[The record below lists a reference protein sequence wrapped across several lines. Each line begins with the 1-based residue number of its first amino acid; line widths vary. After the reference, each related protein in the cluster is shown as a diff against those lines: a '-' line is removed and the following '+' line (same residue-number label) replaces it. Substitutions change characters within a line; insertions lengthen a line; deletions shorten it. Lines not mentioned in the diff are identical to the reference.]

1 MDQESFRR
9 DRILIH
15 LEYLTIDFNLLDN
28 KKNYPYWSQWCLK
41 RFLASREVQANTKK
55 NNSEKKNT

>member
-28 KKNYPYWSQWCLK
+28 KKKLSILV
-41 RFLASREVQANTKK
+41 SMV
-55 NNSEKKNT
+55 S